1 MVPVAKGEIPTKV
14 DIYQHQTIC
23 MENKAPLMIRIGS
36 REDALEQLKA
46 IFANAGISEDHQ
58 GVIKFC
64 PNIKKLET
72 QNTGKVKQ
80 AQAEA
85 IASMPPEAPS

>member
-23 MENKAPLMIRIGS
+23 MENKAPLMIWIGS
-36 REDALEQLKA
+36 REESLDQLKA
-46 IFANAGISEDHQ
+46 IFANAGISDDHQ

-64 PNIKKLET
+64 PNIKKLEG
-72 QNTGKVKQ
+72 QNVEQVKQ

-85 IASMPPEAPS
+85 IANLPPEAPK